1 MRVYMYVHLQAES
14 KPGQTGRNGDPS
26 QLAAAAAVV
35 TAQKRHVE
43 DAAMHMAQL
52 YVDVWHVVLKLNLTG
67 LYTLWLRV
75 LYVS

>member
-14 KPGQTGRNGDPS
+14 KPGQTGRNGGPS
-26 QLAAAAAVV
+26 QLAAAAAAAV

-52 YVDVWHVVLKLNLTG
+52 YVDI
-67 LYTLWLRV
+67 
-75 LYVS
+75 